1 MNAALPVTAA
11 DTDTAAATATAT
23 DAAAVPRDPALVVVQ
38 LTGGNDYMN
47 TVVPYGDGRYY
58 DYRPQVHIP
67 PERVLPLDDR
77 VGFHPALAPLHD
89 LYNRGDIAIL
99 HGIGYPNP
107 NRSHF
112 RAMDIWHTA
121 APDYVATEGWLGK
134 VIRELDPRA
143 ENVLT
148 GVNFGRGLPRALAL
162 PGVPVASVAEL
173 SGYGLLTGI
182 DQPEARERALEVFA
196 RMYAPA
202 VGAGPVMD
210 YLGQTG
216 RDALT
221 GADAL
226 RAAPEKYQSNI
237 EYPDNAIGRNLRN
250 IAQVLLADLGT
261 RICYTQQGGYDTHAA
276 ELLVHNDLW
285 GELAPAIAAFFAD
298 LTEQGA
304 ANRVVMLVFTEF
316 GRRVRDNS
324 SGTDHGSGGMAMVI
338 GAPVKGGQQGEYP
351 SLREADLLEGDLR
364 ANADFR
370 GLYTTLIED
379 WLGLDAK
386 PVVGGRFA
394 GAGVF

>member
-1 MNAALPVTAA
+1 MSAAI
-11 DTDTAAATATAT
+11 AATATLT
-23 DAAAVPRDPALVVVQ
+23 AASAQDPALVVVQ

-58 DYRPQVHIP
+58 DCRPSVHIP
-67 PERVLPLDDR
+67 PEQVLPLDDR
-77 VGFHPALAPLHD
+77 VGFHPALAPLHG
-89 LYNRGDIAIL
+89 LYDRGDVAIL

-121 APDYVATEGWLGK
+121 APDYVATAGWLGQ

-182 DQPEARERALEVFA
+182 DQPESRERALEVFA

-202 VGAGPVMD
+202 VGSGPVMD

-226 RAAPEKYQSNI
+226 RAAPEKYQSPI

-276 ELLVHNDLW
+276 ELLVHRDLW
-285 GELAPAIAAFFAD
+285 TELAPAIASFFAD
-298 LTEQGA
+298 LTEHQA
-304 ANRVVMLVFTEF
+304 AERVVMLVFTEF
-316 GRRVRDNS
+316 GRRVRDNR

-338 GAPVKGGQQGEYP
+338 GAPVRGGQYGEYP

-364 ANADFR
+364 AGYDFR
-370 GLYTTLIED
+370 GLYTELIED

-386 PVVGGRFA
+386 PVVGGRFE
-394 GAGVF
+394 GMGIF